1 MGNIITSSTTPFSAF
16 APAKFV
22 IEMMQKDFEF
32 PIKERMAVVADVDM
46 FRIGED
52 SSIHGQAKSGKYEYG
67 VYFDGEFVCFF
78 SLTDHPQRV
87 RIKILNGLKE
97 LVKEEKIFWNKHL
110 YEVKAKEKAK
120 NKRDRIE
127 AVKQVGKQFKT
138 SEEKLAVAAIE
149 RHVIK
154 SIN

>member
-1 MGNIITSSTTPFSAF
+1 MGSIITSSTTPLSALG
-16 APAKFV
+16 PANF
-22 IEMMQKDFEF
+22 IIDLMQKDFEF
-32 PIKERMAVVADVDM
+32 PLKERMAVVADVDM

-52 SSIHGQAKSGKYEYG
+52 ASVHGQAKSGKFEYG

-78 SLTDHPQRV
+78 DLIDHPQRV

-97 LVKEEKIFWNKHL
+97 LIKEEKVFWNKHL
-110 YEVKAKEKAK
+110 YEVKSKEKEK